1 MPIQPLP
8 PEKLRFRC
16 DPEIFTFQTTAE
28 LMPVNA
34 IIGQPRGLR
43 AIEFGISIPSEGYNI
58 FIMGP
63 AGTGRTTAIER
74 YLQERARTR
83 PTPDD
88 WVYVHNFQTPH
99 QPRAISLPAG
109 DAVIFQTHMIHLI
122 TNISHDLPQAFDT
135 EVYDQAVADV
145 RQKFEA
151 EQEALLQFF
160 NKRAADQGFGL
171 VNTPSGPV
179 IVPWR
184 DGQPLTPEAA
194 QKLSP
199 DERQALQKR
208 QSALEDELE
217 DVLQQIRQL
226 ETTARQ
232 QVRQIDRDV
241 AAATIQHYFAALRNE
256 YEAYE
261 EVLLYLEEVRQ
272 DVLNQIDD
280 FAPPDGDEG
289 REIDLRRYEVNV
301 LVTHGQGAGAPVVV
315 EHNPSFYNLFGRI
328 EYEMQSGVVQTHFAN
343 IKAGSIHQANGGYLI
358 MDAADLLQDGGETW
372 EALKRALKGGQAR
385 IQLAATMDSSQV
397 LAKSL
402 NPEPIPLQV
411 KIVLVGN
418 PALYYTLYDQDEAF
432 RALFKVRADFDATM
446 PRNAENVQAYATF
459 IATRCQQEDLLPF
472 DREAV
477 ARVVE
482 FGVELAEHQQ
492 RLTTRFGAVVDLV
505 REASFWSARN
515 GRSLVT
521 TADVQTALAERT
533 YRANRME
540 EEMREEILQGILF
553 IATEGSV
560 VGQVNGLSVIDTGEH
575 AFGQPGRITARTYMG
590 ETGVV
595 HIERET
601 AMSGPIHQKGV
612 LTLVGYLGGT
622 YAQHHPLTLSAS
634 LTFEQNYG
642 GVEGDSASSA
652 ELYAL
657 LSSLSDLPLHQG
669 RAVTGSVNQRGEV
682 QPIGSVNEK
691 VAGFF
696 RLCAARGLTGE
707 QGVLIPASNEVH
719 LMLHEDVLAAV
730 AAGQFHIWPVRTID
744 EGMELLTGVPAG
756 GRQADGTYPEGTIH
770 EAVHRRLLALAREL
784 KTFGNSEGNDEEEE
798 TEEKPQD

>member
-16 DPEIFTFQTTAE
+16 DPEFFTFQTTAE

-160 NKRAADQGFGL
+160 NQQAADQGFGL

-241 AAATIQHYFAALRNE
+241 AAATIQHYFAALRDE

-301 LVTHGQGAGAPVVV
+301 LVAHEQGSGAPVVV

-328 EYEMQSGVVQTHFAN
+328 EYEMQSGVVQTHFTN

-358 MDAADLLQDGGETW
+358 MDGADLLQDGGETW

-682 QPIGSVNEK
+682 QPIGGVNEK